1 MLKPDSAALSYAAPY
16 LSVRGLTILPALL
29 STIGFAAFR
38 GTMDVVTPLK
48 IAAASNLINV
58 VMDPILIFSA
68 AMGVTGAAAATC
80 LAELASFGLYVRSL
94 TRRRMVE
101 LRSMF
106 RLPSREAL
114 GPLVLGGASVQL
126 RSVALNT
133 AMLTVM
139 RMTQLLDDTGEEA

>member
-1 MLKPDSAALSYAAPY
+1 MLFPHKALSLVLKPDSAALSYAAPY

-80 LAELASFGLYVRSL
+80 LAELASFGFYTKLLVKKKMLNFRSVL
-94 TRRRMVE
+94 
-101 LRSMF
+101 
-106 RLPSREAL
+106 RLPSKEAL
-114 GPLVLGGASVQL
+114 RALILGQLQCYIMWFIIYMKAVLYF
-126 RSVALNT
+126 R
-133 AMLTVM
+133 
-139 RMTQLLDDTGEEA
+139 